1 MDFMEIETYMRLFWS
16 LAAAALALGGAAA
29 VLAYRGAG
37 RSVWI
42 THGALS
48 VGVAI
53 ALTALMQMLIGEF
66 VPWWR
71 TGVGYFVIV
80 SVPLLVAGWVGRWT
94 ARRWPARPRWHAGA
108 AVVVALLVL
117 GLINTRVAVRVF
129 PQFYMMN
136 AVQ

>member
-1 MDFMEIETYMRLFWS
+1 MELMEMETYLRLFWS
-16 LAAAALALGGAAA
+16 LAAAALALGGAAV
-29 VLAYRGAG
+29 VLAHRRAE

-42 THGALS
+42 THAALS

-53 ALTALMQMLIGEF
+53 ALTTLVQMLIGEF

-80 SVPLLVAGWVGRWT
+80 SVPLLVAGWVGQWT
-94 ARRWPARPRWHAGA
+94 ARRWPARPRWYAGA
-108 AVVVALLVL
+108 AVAVALWIF
-117 GLINTRVAVRVF
+117 GLINTRVAVMAL
-129 PQFYMMN
+129 PQFDMMN